1 MRSRAIESS
10 RRGAL
15 RKLFATLLTLSLA
28 ACPSLLAQQ
37 VRETP
42 LTPDEEL
49 ATFRLAD
56 PRLTIELVAADPQLD
71 SPVAISWDE
80 DGRLFVAE
88 MIDYPVGPTS
98 GRIRLLEDRDQDG
111 RYEQARVFAEGLN
124 FPNGVLAARG
134 GVFVTAAPDLLF
146 LKDNDGD
153 GRSDVRQV
161 VFTGFGQGNQQLRA
175 NGLTYGLDNW
185 IYGANG
191 RSDGEVRRPSD
202 PPERAVSI
210 RARDFRFLPDGSQ
223 FQATS
228 GQSQFG
234 QTHDDW
240 GNRFISWNTIPLRHA
255 LFDQEFLDRNPRL
268 AEHGVRDIAEPGETG
283 QVFPIS
289 PRPQTFNRE
298 RTDFYNAMCGL
309 TIYRGDALGSEHAG
323 SAFVGESLSNLVHRR
338 ILTPAG
344 PTFVS
349 RRGEHEREFLASTD
363 SWFHPVYLTTGPDG
377 ALYVVDFYRRWV
389 EHPQFVPEELRA
401 KVDFRKGSGH
411 GRIWK
416 VSRREATWPPK
427 PTPRMSA
434 ETTAEVVRHIES
446 PNGWQRETA
455 QRVLVER
462 RDPLAAPLLRVIVG
476 KNRLSQAK
484 VNALGTLDGLGQL
497 DEPTLQRAMEDAD
510 GMVRQFAI
518 RLAGPRLATSP
529 ALRTSALKLAD
540 FPHPLVRFEVCRAL
554 ANIDGEQKLAALV
567 KLANLEAADPWIPL
581 AIVGGLGRSS
591 GDFLAQLLAT
601 NRDWRRKPSAPQLR
615 LLADVAAASVQ
626 SDDAAWRKVLALV
639 AVDKAEA
646 AGPGDLAV
654 LAGLA
659 DGLADRGQSLAEMAV
674 HDPGKNRAYSN
685 TIKTLVAAARSIATR
700 DDESLE
706 HRLVAVDVVRR
717 LDPAAGSIL
726 TDLVDARHDQALQS
740 AAAAAA
746 TTPDPATLAAVF
758 SAWPTRTT
766 ATRRALIAAALR
778 SPTATG
784 ALVSAIEEGQILAK
798 ELDSD
803 TRRALAA
810 VRDPALAARIKPL
823 VDVGVNA
830 DRAAVIA
837 RYAAALKAPGDRARG
852 AAVFE
857 KHCLTCHYVQGRGH
871 RVGPDLSGIGARA
884 KEVVLVDLLDPSR
897 QVAPDFVAYTLITR
911 DGQVLSGLLASETA
925 AGVTLLRAEGAQD
938 LVLRAQIE
946 ELRSSGKSLMPEGME
961 QNLSEQNVAD
971 LLEFLARPEAG
982 LFAPAR

>member
-1 MRSRAIESS
+1 LL
-10 RRGAL
+10 RRH
-15 RKLFATLLTLSLA
+15 FATLIALSFVAFQPLA
-28 ACPSLLAQQ
+28 AQD

-98 GRIRLLEDRDQDG
+98 GRIRLLEDRDHDG
-111 RYEQARVFAEGLN
+111 RYEHASVFAEGLN

-153 GRSDVRQV
+153 GRADLRQV

-191 RSDGEVRRPSD
+191 RSDGEVRRPND
-202 PPERAVSI
+202 PPDQAVSV
-210 RARDFRFLPDGSQ
+210 RSRDFRFLPDGSR

-255 LFDQEFLDRNPRL
+255 LFDQQFLDRNPRL
-268 AEHGVRDIAEPGETG
+268 AEFGVRDIAEPGETG

-389 EHPQFVPEELRA
+389 EHPQFVPEELRGT
-401 KVDFRKGSGH
+401 VDFRKGSGH

-446 PNGWQRETA
+446 TNGWQRDTA

-462 RDPLAAPLLRVIVG
+462 RDPLAAPLLRAIVG
-476 KNRLSQAK
+476 KNRVSQAK
-484 VNALGTLDGLGQL
+484 VNALGALDGLGQL
-497 DEPTLQRAMEDAD
+497 DDPTLQRAMEDAD
-510 GMVRQFAI
+510 GQVRQFAI
-518 RLAGPRLATSP
+518 RLAAGRLATSP

-540 FPHPLVRFEVCRAL
+540 FPHPLVRFEISLAL

-591 GDFLAQLLAT
+591 GDFLAGLLAS
-601 NRDWRRKPSAPQLR
+601 NQEWQKSPSAPQMR
-615 LLADVAAASVQ
+615 LLADVAATSVQ
-626 SDDAAWRKVLALV
+626 QGDASWRRMLSLV
-639 AVDKAEA
+639 ANNKVEA
-646 AGPGDLAV
+646 VGPGDLAI
-654 LAGLA
+654 LSGLAAGLA
-659 DGLADRGQSLAEMAV
+659 ERGQSLSDLVAK
-674 HDPGKNRAYSN
+674 DPGKDRAHSD
-685 TIKTLVAAARSIATR
+685 TIRTLVAAARAIATR
-700 DDESLE
+700 DDETLE
-706 HRLVAVDVVRR
+706 YRLAAVDVVRR
-717 LDPAAGSIL
+717 LDPKAGSIL

-740 AAAAAA
+740 AAASAA
-746 TTPDPATLAAVF
+746 TTADPQALSAIF

-778 SPTATG
+778 SPTATA
-784 ALVSAIEEGQILAK
+784 ALVTAIEEGQILAK
-798 ELDSD
+798 ELDTD

-823 VDVGVNA
+823 VDSGVNV

-837 RYAAALKAPGDRARG
+837 RYTAALKNPGDRARG

-857 KHCLTCHYVQGRGH
+857 KHCLTCHFVQGRGH

-897 QVAPDFVAYTLITR
+897 QVSPDFVAYTLITR

-925 AGVTLLRAEGAQD
+925 GGITLRRAEGAQD
-938 LVLRAQIE
+938 FVPRAQIE
-946 ELRSSGKSLMPEGME
+946 ELRSSGQSLMPAGLE
-961 QNLSEQNVAD
+961 QNLSEENISD
-971 LLEFLARPEAG
+971 LLAFLARPEAG
-982 LFAPAR
+982 LFAPVR